1 MSENYRPISIT
12 SSLAKVFERLLC
24 EQTLEFLEKFGLLS
38 NTQFGFRNKV
48 STIDALVYCTE
59 TIRYHINNNNF
70 ITAALLDLSKA
81 FDSINHKILL
91 QKLHELGFSKYAL
104 NLIESYLSHRLQK
117 TTVNHVESDW
127 IGLYQGVPQGTI
139 LGPLLYNLYI
149 NDLNKQTPA
158 NAELIQYADDT
169 VILTYNTDLKL
180 ARYNLE
186 QSVRNIS
193 EYYEKHRLML
203 NHSKTEF
210 ITFSKKSK
218 LEETK
223 RNNLLIGNNKIP
235 NINCVKYLGIY
246 LDCTLIFQEELKH
259 VLRKMATGIK
269 TIKRTSRPFPEQTRL
284 LLLNALVISHLHY
297 WGLLLASSKTNCFI
311 TLEKQLSWAVYKCFN
326 RKK

>member
-24 EQTLEFLEKFGLLS
+24 EHTLEFLEKFGLLS

-48 STIDALVYCTE
+48 SLIDALVYCTE
-59 TIRYHINNNNF
+59 TIRYNINNNNF
-70 ITAALLDLSKA
+70 IAAALLDLSKA

-91 QKLHELGFSKYAL
+91 QKLHELRFSKYAL

-127 IGLYQGVPQGTI
+127 IWLYPGVPQGTI
-139 LGPLLYNLYI
+139 LGPLLFNLYI

-158 NAELIQYADDT
+158 NTEIIQYADDT

-186 QSVRNIS
+186 QSFRNIS

-210 ITFSKKSK
+210 ITFSKKPK

-235 NINCVKYLGIY
+235 NINYVKYLGIY
-246 LDCTLIFQEELKH
+246 LNCTLIFQEELKH
-259 VLRKMATGIK
+259 ALRKMATGIK
-269 TIKRTSRPFPEQTRL
+269 TIKRISRPFPEQTRL

-297 WGLLLASSKTNCFI
+297 
-311 TLEKQLSWAVYKCFN
+311 
-326 RKK
+326 